1 MHWLNGFRS
10 GAFRFALLLAI
21 AFAVSAVL
29 LLVVVERSVS
39 HYATE
44 ATDGSLKSEAVILQ
58 GEDREGGPNTLLKTI
73 SLHRRAGGQDA
84 FLYRLTD
91 KTGHMLV
98 NDLGD
103 SVVGVG
109 WGEASVREGGGGSGG
124 KHEVFKSLGVPTA
137 DGGVLIV
144 ATDTYDIQKLRRKL
158 DRFAILAGI
167 TITLVALVGGYVTG
181 GLFMR
186 RLDKVNDAIA
196 RVRAGNVAERLPM
209 IGISPEFNLL
219 STNLNAML
227 DQIAALLS
235 GLQQVTTDIAHDL
248 RTPLTRL
255 RQHLEATRESGSVQR
270 YEAGIDSALVQTDE
284 ILAIFRALLR
294 IGTLEGG
301 EGAQYFTTVDL
312 SEIVERAAA
321 AHQPVAE
328 DEGKILSFAIEPALS
343 VHGDGELIA
352 QMVVNLIDNAIRHT
366 PRGSR
371 ITCEL
376 ERVDGS
382 IVATITDDGPGIPA
396 KEHTNVL
403 TRFYRL
409 DRSRNLPGAGLGMSM
424 VAAIAALHRIQ
435 LQLVDNCP
443 GLRIRLIFP
452 KTAALST

>member
-21 AFAVSAVL
+21 AFAASAVL
-29 LLVVVERSVS
+29 LLVVVEHSVS
-39 HYATE
+39 HYAVE
-44 ATDGSLKSEAVILQ
+44 ASDGSLKSEAVILQ
-58 GEDREGGPNTLLKTI
+58 GEDREGGLNTLVKTI
-73 SLHRRAGGQDA
+73 NLHRRAGGNDA

-91 KTGHMLV
+91 KAGRMLV

-103 SVVGVG
+103 SLVPAG
-109 WGEASVREGGGGSGG
+109 WGEVIVREGG

-186 RLDKVNDAIA
+186 RLDRVNDAIG

-219 STNLNAML
+219 SANLNAML

-312 SEIVERAAA
+312 SEIVERVAA

-376 ERVDGS
+376 ARVDGS
-382 IVATITDDGPGIPA
+382 IVATIADDGPGIPA

-452 KTAALST
+452 KTAAQST